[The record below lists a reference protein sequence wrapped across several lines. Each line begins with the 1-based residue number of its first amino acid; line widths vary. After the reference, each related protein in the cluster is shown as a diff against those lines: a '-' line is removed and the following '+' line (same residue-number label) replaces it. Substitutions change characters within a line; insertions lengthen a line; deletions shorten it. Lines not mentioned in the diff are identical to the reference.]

1 MERLSS
7 LQDFRCLALN
17 FPWDLHP
24 RLAHAVPIGTKTKT
38 IALRLRNLVQLSLPS
53 CAHKLPDADAT
64 RLNTFKKIL
73 TVLYF
78 VFNVYAFGGG
88 VMQGVMN
95 YPAWKLIGAEEF
107 PAFHQSIDSRI
118 FVFFVPIFF
127 LSVPISILMIWFGHP
142 SISRRLIVLMALL
155 NLSIFLV
162 TIFLAIP
169 IQDQLA
175 LGKSVEQIDALI
187 FYDRYFRIV
196 PGFCGVI
203 VTSLMLYQVQNR
215 PATSAS

>member
-1 MERLSS
+1 
-7 LQDFRCLALN
+7 
-17 FPWDLHP
+17 
-24 RLAHAVPIGTKTKT
+24 
-38 IALRLRNLVQLSLPS
+38 
-53 CAHKLPDADAT
+53 
-64 RLNTFKKIL
+64 
-73 TVLYF
+73 
-78 VFNVYAFGGG
+78 
-88 VMQGVMN
+88 
-95 YPAWKLIGAEEF
+95 
-107 PAFHQSIDSRI
+107 
-118 FVFFVPIFF
+118 
-127 LSVPISILMIWFGHP
+127 
-142 SISRRLIVLMALL
+142 MALL

-169 IQDQLA
+169 IQDHLA